1 MPFLSPPP
9 SPEFVDA
16 VSVGNRAEE
25 EDVALVGNNA
35 DWEDEVVGGIDVK
48 ELMAMNCGL
57 TEA

>member
-9 SPEFVDA
+9 SPEFVNA
-16 VSVGNRAEE
+16 VSVGNRAV